1 MQARPLVGVE
11 GGQDGVVV
19 LAGDPPDVAQERR
32 ARLGQVHG
40 VEARVGRVATSL
52 DEAALLEPVDERDE
66 PGRRRPQQ
74 LRERLL
80 AAAGRLRDGA
90 QQARLGRREVE
101 LADPPRERLRA
112 VRPEL
117 GEQECRPRHR
127 QSLRVHVENDSA

>member
-1 MQARPLVGVE
+1 M
-11 GGQDGVVV
+11 
-19 LAGDPPDVAQERR
+19 LAGDPSDVAQERR
-32 ARLGQVHG
+32 AGVGQVHG
-40 VEARVGRVATSL
+40 VETPVGGVAASL
-52 DEAALLEPVDERDE
+52 DETALLEAVDERDE

-101 LADPPRERLRA
+101 LADPPREGLRA

-117 GEQECRPRHR
+117 GEQEGRAGHR